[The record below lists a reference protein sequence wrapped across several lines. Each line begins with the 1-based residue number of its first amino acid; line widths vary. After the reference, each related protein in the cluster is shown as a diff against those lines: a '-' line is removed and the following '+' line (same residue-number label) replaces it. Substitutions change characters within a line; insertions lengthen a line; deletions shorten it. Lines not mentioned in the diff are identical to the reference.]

1 MRLRARARRPL
12 LLALVAVAVL
22 CGARGERAAAPA
34 WRAGSLSAHL
44 ERASRVVFW
53 KLKKVG
59 GSTVCAVLGNHASL
73 RNLSVASNDDPRLA
87 LRKTWRRTGLAD
99 LGAQRVTRY
108 SDCAHYAASEEER
121 GARQQQRQRRRQ
133 EGQQPRGGL
142 AAEELRP
149 PAAPPGL
156 PDVACCHNTFRWR
169 GLAGWLAGADAPPP
183 LQLVMLRQPLARAV
197 SQWAFHTHA
206 PAAGLPPGEGEA
218 REWLSGDVHGDARD
232 GRPHGSYLAQW
243 VERPAES
250 FAAGSEARAAREA
263 WPTGCTGCDGGTTAA
278 ARASEVALAELR
290 GRAPP
295 LVLLFERMDES
306 LALLAD
312 ALGAPLQAA
321 VVPHMKHRP
330 HRTAAE
336 WPAEA
341 VAWYNATVAPT
352 YGRVYAAAVAA
363 FDAQVAAY
371 DARRGG
377 KGSLRAAVARL
388 RALREAAALPE
399 VQCPQCGH
407 NRKELLL
414 AARQEQSERQIWT

>member
-22 CGARGERAAAPA
+22 CGARGERAAAPP
-34 WRAGSLSAHL
+34 
-44 ERASRVVFW
+44 RASRVVFW

-73 RNLSVASNDDPRLA
+73 RNLSVASKDDPRLA

-121 GARQQQRQRRRQ
+121 GAKQQQRQRRRQ

-142 AAEELRP
+142 AQQALGRRLAAEELRP
-149 PAAPPGL
+149 PAAPPGP
-156 PDVACCHNTFRWR
+156 PDVACCHSTGRWR

-218 REWLSGDVHGDARD
+218 REWLSGDVHG
-232 GRPHGSYLAQW
+232 GSYLAQW
-243 VERPAES
+243 VERPAKS

-263 WPTGCTGCDGGTTAA
+263 WLLQGDGTPAA

-399 VQCPQCGH
+399 VPVM
-407 NRKELLL
+407 RP
-414 AARQEQSERQIWT
+414 S

>member
-12 LLALVAVAVL
+12 LLALVAVAAL
-22 CGARGERAAAPA
+22 CGARGERAAAPP
-34 WRAGSLSAHL
+34 
-44 ERASRVVFW
+44 RASRVVFW

-121 GARQQQRQRRRQ
+121 GAKQQQRQRRRQ

-142 AAEELRP
+142 AQQALGRRLAAEELRP
-149 PAAPPGL
+149 PAAPPGP
-156 PDVACCHNTFRWR
+156 PDVACCHSTGRWR

-206 PAAGLPPGEGEA
+206 PVAGLPPGEGEA

-263 WPTGCTGCDGGTTAA
+263 WHTGCTGCDGGTTAA

-399 VQCPQCGH
+399 VPVM
-407 NRKELLL
+407 RP
-414 AARQEQSERQIWT
+414 S